1 MTFYYFINCVLLT
14 FGPLFFVYK
23 FTPLSEYG
31 SVWRCSIALLGYIF
45 TQICKLLIIA
55 TVMTPALVYDYLV
68 DVIGM
73 YWVLVKQQ
81 KASLSQVKI
90 LGVAVGWSF
99 GESLLTRFVDF
110 YVNARSMQFDWKH
123 MLTAVDANLSLI
135 QNISICCLLWL
146 WSRGG
151 QKLPIAI
158 VIAYF
163 LALTG
168 FGANLIAKG
177 CLVLALSVSTL
188 FAVN

>member
-1 MTFYYFINCVLLT
+1 MTFYYFVNCVLLT

-23 FTPLSEYG
+23 FTSLSEYG
-31 SVWRCSIALLGYIF
+31 SIWRCGIALFGYIV

-55 TVMTPALVYDYLV
+55 TLMAPALIWGYLV
-68 DVIGM
+68 DVIGI
-73 YWVLVKQQ
+73 YWVLIKQQ

-99 GESLLTRFVDF
+99 GESLLTRFVDY

-123 MLTAVDANLSLI
+123 MLTAIDANLALI
-135 QNISICCLLWL
+135 QNICICCLLWL

-151 QKLPIAI
+151 QKLPVAI
-158 VIAYF
+158 VILYF
-163 LALTG
+163 IALTAI
-168 FGANLIAKG
+168 GANLMLKSS
-177 CLVLALSVSTL
+177 LVLVLSIGTL